1 MSDAKQFSIGGQ
13 TLAIRD
19 AMLKEALQNGAGMH
33 NAIYRGKNLGSSV
46 SAAQYAAIGGGS
58 FDDLYIGDYWQINS
72 ITWRI
77 AAFDYWLRCG
87 DTECTTHHVVIV
99 PDQNLLSANGSTT
112 KYMNSSDT
120 TEGGY
125 VGSGFY
131 SRTNKDNSSNT
142 AKATCKNTVKSAFGE
157 AHILVHREYF
167 SNAVT
172 NGRPSAGAWYDSDV
186 DMMNENMV
194 YGGDIFAPHSDGTNV
209 PAKYTIDKGQLPLF
223 ALDPSKITNR
233 AHWWL
238 RDVVSGSHFAN
249 CNNNGNANYNGASNT
264 WVGVRPAISDIPK
277 ISPLYRQGMIA
288 KGKAVHVER
297 LNNNAEMRS
306 PAVWICFMCQVT
318 MRQ

>member
-33 NAIYRGKNLGSSV
+33 NAVYRGKNLGSAV
-46 SAAQYAAIGGGS
+46 SAAQFTAIGSGS
-58 FDDLYIGDYWQINS
+58 FEDLYIGDYWQINN

-87 DTECTTHHVVIV
+87 DQECTTHHVVIV

-131 SRTNKDNSSNT
+131 SGTNKDGTANT
-142 AKATCKNTVKSAFGE
+142 AKATCQNTVKSAFGA
-157 AHILVHREYF
+157 AHILTHREHF
-167 SNAVT
+167 TNAVT
-172 NGRPSAGAWYDSDV
+172 NGRPSGGTWYDSDV
-186 DMMNENMV
+186 DLMNENMV
-194 YGGDIFAPHSDGTNV
+194 YGCNIFTPHSDGSTIPNL
-209 PAKYTIDKGQLPLF
+209 YTIDKSQLPLF

-233 AHWWL
+233 AYWWL
-238 RDVVSGSHFAN
+238 RGVVSGSNFALV
-249 CNNNGNANYNGASNT
+249 GNHGYSNYHGASDT
-264 WVGVRPAISDIPK
+264 WVGVRPAFAI
-277 ISPLYRQGMIA
+277 
-288 KGKAVHVER
+288 KA
-297 LNNNAEMRS
+297 
-306 PAVWICFMCQVT
+306 
-318 MRQ
+318 